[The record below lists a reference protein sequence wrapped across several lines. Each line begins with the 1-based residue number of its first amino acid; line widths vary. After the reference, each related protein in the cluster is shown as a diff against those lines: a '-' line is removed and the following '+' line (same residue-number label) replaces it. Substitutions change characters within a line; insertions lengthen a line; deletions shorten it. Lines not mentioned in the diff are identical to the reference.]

1 MINLFYYLADVYLRL
16 LNTIHYKETKMKK
29 AKMFFAVVM
38 VAALVL
44 SLASCNDKKDNQNS
58 SASSE
63 EPTSSNTTASE
74 LPSEP
79 AVKKPVILVVSFGTS
94 YNDNRELS
102 IGAIEADIAAAFPDY
117 EIRRAFTSQII
128 IDILKDRDKINIDN
142 VTEAMDRLVADGVKE
157 VIIQPTHVMNG
168 YEYNDVV
175 NEVRAYKD
183 KFDTLK
189 FGKQLL
195 ASNTDYANVV
205 KAVSD
210 AMKPNDDG
218 KTAFVLVGHG
228 TEHPANITY
237 TRLQNEFKE
246 ADLKQYFI
254 GTVEAEPDYE
264 SVLEALK
271 ESGLK
276 KVVIAPFMVVA
287 GDHANNDICG
297 DEDDAWKTMLTKE
310 GFEVVPLVEGIGQ
323 NPEIRKIY
331 VEHVRNAISTPAV
344 VGPVTGEHLNP
355 GTYNGIEVSSSSSMF
370 KIVDCVLT
378 VNEDGT
384 MSAVLTLSGKGYGK
398 LFMGTGAEAE
408 KADETAYIP
417 FVENPDGKY
426 TYTVP
431 VNAFDTPIDCAAF
444 SIKKEKW
451 YERVIEFSSSSL
463 PIEAFK

>member
-1 MINLFYYLADVYLRL
+1 
-16 LNTIHYKETKMKK
+16 
-29 AKMFFAVVM
+29 MFFAVIM
-38 VAALVL
+38 VAAMVL
-44 SLASCNDKKDNQNS
+44 SLASCNEKKDNQNS
-58 SASSE
+58 TTSSKE
-63 EPTSSNTTASE
+63 STSSDTSSNTSTE

-79 AVKKPVILVVSFGTS
+79 AVKKPVILVISFGTS

-102 IGAIEADIAAAFPDY
+102 IGAIEADIAVAFPDY

-128 IDILKDRDKINIDN
+128 IDILKERDKINIDN

-168 YEYNDVV
+168 YEYDDVV

-195 ASNTDYANVV
+195 ASNLDYENVV
-205 KAVSD
+205 KAVTN
-210 AMKPNDDG
+210 AMKSHDDG
-218 KTAFVLVGHG
+218 QTAFVLVGHG

-237 TRLQNEFKE
+237 TKLQNEFKE
-246 ADLKQYFI
+246 AEFNQYFI
-254 GTVEAEPDYE
+254 GTVESEPDYE

-276 KVVIAPFMVVA
+276 KVVLAPFMVVA

-310 GFEVVPLVEGIGQ
+310 GFEVVPHVEGIGQ

-331 VEHVRNAISTPAV
+331 VEHVRSAISTPAV
-344 VGPVTGEHLNP
+344 VGPVMGEHLNP

-384 MSAVLTLSGKGYGK
+384 MSAILTLSGKGYGK
-398 LFMGTGAEAE
+398 LFMGTSAEAE
-408 KADETAYIP
+408 KAEESAYIP

-431 VNAFDTPIDCAAF
+431 VKAFDTPIDCAAY

-463 PIEAFK
+463 PVEAFK

>member
-1 MINLFYYLADVYLRL
+1 
-16 LNTIHYKETKMKK
+16 
-29 AKMFFAVVM
+29 MFFAVIM
-38 VAALVL
+38 VAAMVL
-44 SLASCNDKKDNQNS
+44 SLASCNEKKDNQNS
-58 SASSE
+58 TTSSKE
-63 EPTSSNTTASE
+63 STSSDTSSNTSTE

-79 AVKKPVILVVSFGTS
+79 AVKKPVILVISFGTS

-102 IGAIEADIAAAFPDY
+102 IGAIEADIAVAFPDY

-128 IDILKDRDKINIDN
+128 IDILKERDKINIDN

-168 YEYNDVV
+168 YEYDDVV

-195 ASNTDYANVV
+195 ASNLDYENVV
-205 KAVSD
+205 KAVTN
-210 AMKPNDDG
+210 AMKSHDDG
-218 KTAFVLVGHG
+218 QTAFVLVGHG

-237 TRLQNEFKE
+237 TKLQNEFKE
-246 ADLKQYFI
+246 AEFNQYFI

-276 KVVIAPFMVVA
+276 KVVLAPFMVVA

-310 GFEVVPLVEGIGQ
+310 GFEVVPHVEGIGQ

-344 VGPVTGEHLNP
+344 VGPVMGEHLNP

-378 VNEDGT
+378 VSEDGT
-384 MSAVLTLSGKGYGK
+384 MNAILTLSGKGYGK

-408 KADETAYIP
+408 KAEESAYIP

-431 VNAFDTPIDCAAF
+431 VKAFDTPIDCAAY

-463 PIEAFK
+463 PVEAFK